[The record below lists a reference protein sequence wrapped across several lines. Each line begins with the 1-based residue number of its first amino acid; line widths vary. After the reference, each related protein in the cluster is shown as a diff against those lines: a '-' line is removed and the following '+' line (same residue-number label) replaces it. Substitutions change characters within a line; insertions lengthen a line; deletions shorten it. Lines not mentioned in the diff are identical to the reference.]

1 MGVVEPLLP
10 IASCPW
16 WHERFVHCVTTTP
29 IALAEASYAL
39 SAHRSS
45 LAKDRDGFAEVAQT
59 IDELSAGV
67 VTLDEWRH
75 RLFVDA
81 GFTGNGAD
89 YHDPRNSFLPDVLTR
104 RLGIPITL
112 ALVGRLVAD
121 RAGLISWGIGFPG
134 HFLLGVAPAGATR
147 GIWWDGEARIVDPFS
162 GGRTMTVNDVSLMFS
177 SMFGTSQTFHRSML
191 AETGDALTLIR
202 MLANLKAN
210 YARANDLD
218 GLTAIQRLRTC
229 LPEWSL
235 DEGRELLRLLA
246 ATGSFDEAI
255 AVLDQLDI
263 RFPEADELL
272 VAERVRL
279 ARSLN

>member
-16 WHERFVHCVTTTP
+16 WHERFLHCVTTTP
-29 IALAEASYAL
+29 IALSEAGYAL

-45 LAKDRDGFAEVAQT
+45 LAHEREGFAEVERT

-134 HFLLGVAPAGATR
+134 HFLLGLAPAGSTR
-147 GIWWDGEARIVDPFS
+147 GIWSNDEARIVDPFS
-162 GGRTMTVNDVSLMFS
+162 GGRTMTVNDVSQMFT
-177 SMFGTSQTFHRSML
+177 SMFGTNQAFHPSML
-191 AETGDALTLIR
+191 AEIGDVPTLVR

-218 GLTAIQRLRTC
+218 GLTAVQRLRTC

-255 AVLDQLDI
+255 AVLDELDI